1 MLDVLLYSLL
11 IIAARVAD
19 VSIGT
24 IRTIVVVQGRRG
36 LAFILAFFEVAIWVA
51 VVSGVIGQV
60 REQPLY
66 VVAYALGFALGNY
79 IGMTIEQQI
88 ALGRQ
93 VVRIMTRRG
102 MELAQ
107 AFRDQGLRVTQ
118 FDGLG
123 RDGPVQELFIE
134 LGRREVRRVVAE
146 ARTLDPLCY
155 YIIDDIRTASSARE
169 PLGEDSGL
177 RGVLKRK

>member
-1 MLDVLLYSLL
+1 MLDVLVYCLL
-11 IIAARVAD
+11 IIAARIAD

-36 LAFILAFFEVAIWVA
+36 LAFVLAFFEVAIWVT
-51 VVSGVIGQV
+51 VVSGVIGQI
-60 REQPLY
+60 REQPAY

-79 IGMTIEQQI
+79 LGMTIEQHI

-102 MELAQ
+102 AELAQ
-107 AFRDQGLRVTQ
+107 ALRAQGLRVTQ

-134 LGRREVRRVVAE
+134 LGRREVGRVVAE
-146 ARTLDPLCY
+146 ARALDPLCY
-155 YIIDDIRTASSARE
+155 YIIDDIRAASSAR
-169 PLGEDSGL
+169 PAASADGSWRD
-177 RGVLKRK
+177 VLKRK